1 MEIRGLIPATLTP
14 FTSDNQIDLPALAG
28 HLRRVAAASGL
39 FGIAV
44 NGHAGEVLALSS
56 DERESIVRSARA
68 ALPPHLKLIAGVES
82 HSIDGLVREGSR
94 ARQAGAD
101 MLLVIPPFDVRVFR
115 HLAHDAEASFSV
127 FERLEREVGLP
138 MIVFQYPE
146 ASGCAYSIDALQR
159 IVELSS
165 VVAIKAS
172 AGSPTKYAELHD
184 ALHQRVELLAA
195 SDAPSLLGMLLHNAP
210 GALIGISV
218 VGTQQWSDLVREATF
233 GSAQRAKEIHNSF
246 AVPLMRAIFE
256 YHLHRT
262 PTCPFGATKEALVQL
277 GEFPSAWVRPPG
289 VNVGAAKRGEIRA
302 ALLQVGLLEEQ
313 KGGGGRRAVAV

>member
-14 FTSDNQIDLPALAG
+14 FTGDNRVDLPAFAD
-28 HLRRVAAASGL
+28 HVQRVAAASGL
-39 FGIAV
+39 YGIAV

-56 DERESIVRSARA
+56 EERETVVRTARA
-68 ALPPHLKLIAGVES
+68 ALPRHLKLIAGIES
-82 HSIDGLVREGSR
+82 HSIDGLVREGQR
-94 ARQAGAD
+94 AKQAGAEL
-101 MLLVIPPFDVRVFR
+101 LLVIPPFDIRVFR
-115 HLAHDAEASFSV
+115 HLAHDAQASFSV

-146 ASGCAYSIDALQR
+146 AAGCAYSIDALRR
-159 IVELSS
+159 IVELPS

-172 AGSPTKYAELHD
+172 AGSTTKYAELHD
-184 ALHQRVELLAA
+184 ALGDRVELLAA

-233 GSAQRAKEIHNSF
+233 GSAQRAKEIHNRF

-277 GEFPSAWVRPPG
+277 GEFSSAWVRPPG
-289 VNVGAAKRGEIRA
+289 VNVDQAKRGEIRA
-302 ALLQVGLLEEQ
+302 ALLRAGLLEER
-313 KGGGGRRAVAV
+313 KGESARRAVAV

>member
-14 FTSDNQIDLPALAG
+14 FTRDNRVDLPALVA
-28 HLRRVAAASGL
+28 HLQQVASASGL

-56 DERESIVRSARA
+56 EERETIVRAARE
-68 ALPPHLKLIAGVES
+68 ALPRHLKLIAGVES
-82 HSIDGLVREGSR
+82 HSIDGLVHEGLR
-94 ARQAGAD
+94 AKDAGAD
-101 MLLVIPPFDVRVFR
+101 MLLVIPPFDIRVFR
-115 HLAHDAEASFSV
+115 HLAHDAQASFSV

-146 ASGCAYSIDALQR
+146 ASGCAYSIDALRR
-159 IVELSS
+159 IVELTS

-184 ALHQRVELLAA
+184 ALHGHVELLVA
-195 SDAPSLLGMLLHNAP
+195 SDAPSLLGMLLHDAP

-289 VNVGAAKRGEIRA
+289 VNVDQTKRGEIRT
-302 ALLQVGLLEEQ
+302 ALLQVGLLEER
-313 KGGGGRRAVAV
+313 KGGSSRRAVAV

>member
-14 FTSDNQIDLPALAG
+14 FTRDNLVDLPALVA
-28 HLRRVAAASGL
+28 HLQRVAAASGL
-39 FGIAV
+39 FGVAV
-44 NGHAGEVLALSS
+44 NGHAGEVLTLSS
-56 DERESIVRSARA
+56 EEREIIVSTARG
-68 ALPPHLKLIAGVES
+68 ALPRHLKLIAGIES
-82 HSIDGLVREGSR
+82 HSIDGLVREGLR
-94 ARQAGAD
+94 AQRAGAD
-101 MLLVIPPFDVRVFR
+101 MLLVIPPFDIRVFR

-146 ASGCAYSIDALQR
+146 AAGCAYSIEALRR

-172 AGSPTKYAELHD
+172 AGSTTKYAELYD
-184 ALHQRVELLAA
+184 ALGHRVELLAA
-195 SDAPSLLGMLLHNAP
+195 SDAPSLLGMLLHDAP

-218 VGTQQWSDLVREATF
+218 VGTQQWSDLVREATS
-233 GSAQRAKEIHNSF
+233 GSAQRAKEIHNGF

-256 YHLHRT
+256 FHLHRT

-289 VNVGAAKRGEIRA
+289 VNVEEAKRGEIRA
-302 ALLQVGLLEEQ
+302 ALLQTGLLEQ
-313 KGGGGRRAVAV
+313 QQGASARRAIVV